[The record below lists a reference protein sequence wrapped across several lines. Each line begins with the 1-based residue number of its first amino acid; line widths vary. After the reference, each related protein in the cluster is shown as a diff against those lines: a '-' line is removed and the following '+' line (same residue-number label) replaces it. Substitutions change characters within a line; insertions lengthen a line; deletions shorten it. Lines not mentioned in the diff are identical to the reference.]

1 MNNTRSLSYAKQL
14 RRQSTDAEQRLW
26 QHLKARRLNGLKF
39 KRQQPIGPY
48 IVDFVCFE
56 YRLVIEAD
64 GGQHGDCVDKQRDAW
79 LQSHGFTVVHFWN
92 HHILQQTSVVL
103 EQILN
108 IVEQIDR
115 NTVE

>member
-1 MNNTRSLSYAKQL
+1 MNSTRSLSYAKQL

-26 QHLKARRLNGLKF
+26 LHLKARRLNGLKF

-64 GGQHGDCVDKQRDAW
+64 GGQHGDCVDQQRDAW

-103 EQILN
+103 QQILN
-108 IVEQIDR
+108 TVEQIDR